1 MNVFAV
7 ISEYNPFHNGH
18 AYMLTQLRKAGATHI
33 VAIMGGPFLQRGEP
47 ALFSKQLRAR
57 CALLNGADLVLELP
71 CIWATAV
78 NAARCSRLSS
88 LRVQWTA
95 VHTARI

>member
-33 VAIMGGPFLQRGEP
+33 VAIMGGPFCSAENLHFFQ
-47 ALFSKQLRAR
+47 SSCVRAVR
-57 CALLNGADLVLELP
+57 F
-71 CIWATAV
+71 
-78 NAARCSRLSS
+78 
-88 LRVQWTA
+88 
-95 VHTARI
+95 